1 MVATYIMATPI
12 LHRQQEE
19 ECYSDEE
26 DDDFFGMQDT
36 VVMIENEYQKKTEKV
51 IQDLEFLHISNF
63 IRGRYYTLRND

>member
-1 MVATYIMATPI
+1 MAATYIMATPI

-36 VVMIENEYQKKTEKV
+36 VVIIRNKYQKNPIV
-51 IQDLEFLHISNF
+51 QNFLLHKQNF
-63 IRGRYYTLRND
+63 

>member
-1 MVATYIMATPI
+1 MAATYIMATPI

-36 VVMIENEYQKKTEKV
+36 VVIIENEYVPKKTEIR
-51 IQDLEFLHISNF
+51 IQA
-63 IRGRYYTLRND
+63 

>member
-36 VVMIENEYQKKTEKV
+36 VVIIENKYILETEIDKE
-51 IQDLEFLHISNF
+51 IQALKFLDDGIL
-63 IRGRYYTLRND
+63 IRGRYYS

>member
-1 MVATYIMATPI
+1 MATPI

-36 VVMIENEYQKKTEKV
+36 VVIIENKYILETEIDKE
-51 IQDLEFLHISNF
+51 IQVLKFLDDSIL
-63 IRGRYYTLRND
+63 IRGRYYS